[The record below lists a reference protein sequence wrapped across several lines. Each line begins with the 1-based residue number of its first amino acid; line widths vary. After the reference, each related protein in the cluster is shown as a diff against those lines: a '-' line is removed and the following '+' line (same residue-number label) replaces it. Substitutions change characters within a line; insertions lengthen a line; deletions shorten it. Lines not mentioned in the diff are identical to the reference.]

1 MMQVFPHREGFQ
13 INIFFK
19 LYGLANLADVFNL
32 GFSDFVDGD
41 PVWNGRFQ
49 FVLQILDVLTDLL
62 RRACFQSYFNGSGIG
77 FIQFL
82 L

>member
-19 LYGLANLADVFNL
+19 LYGLANLANVFYL

-41 PVWNGRFQ
+41 PV
-49 FVLQILDVLTDLL
+49 
-62 RRACFQSYFNGSGIG
+62 
-77 FIQFL
+77 
-82 L
+82 